1 MLMSGFEVEA
11 MDESPE
17 VIDLFSGAGGLA
29 LGFRTAGCRI
39 ALAVDGDPIA
49 TDTFARNFA
58 TLQPDY
64 PPQVLT
70 GPDGDLGR
78 VGIETI
84 RVARRPDIVIGGPPC
99 QGFSRLGRG
108 KLDSLTDE
116 GFEGDPRNK
125 LYEQFLAAVAYWKPR
140 AVVMENVPGMLSV
153 AGTNY
158 ASIVTQELAQLEYRT
173 GYALLN
179 AVWYG
184 VPQLRERL
192 FFIGI
197 RADLDRRPTPPPTTH
212 DATLP
217 EGYRRPYRTR
227 ETPLPF
233 GGIWDWMEGEI
244 TVPSAQAALPAVT
257 VREAIDDLPI
267 LTEHLSGTPLPKGD
281 FRRPL
286 PYRGEPHSAYAR
298 LMRHW
303 PGLQVPAFI
312 SDHVTRR
319 TPRDYETFR
328 RMRHGD
334 RYPAAKEIAEV
345 RFQEALDQLRTECK
359 APAPESEGWRALR
372 KEYVPPYDAEEFLEK
387 WGKLRPD
394 QPSWTV
400 PAHLAKD
407 SYSHIHPDSNQARMI
422 SVREAARLQSFPD
435 GFRFSGNMGECFR
448 QIGNAV
454 PPLLAWAIASA
465 LLESINCPSL
475 RPPALAVSPSS
486 RDRTG
491 PS

>member
-1 MLMSGFEVEA
+1 
-11 MDESPE
+11 MDRVPE
-17 VIDLFSGAGGLA
+17 VVDLFSGAGGLA
-29 LGFRTAGCRI
+29 LGFRAAGCRI
-39 ALAVDGDPIA
+39 VLAVDGDLIA
-49 TDTFARNFA
+49 SDTFARNFA
-58 TLQPDY
+58 LLQPDD
-64 PPQVLT
+64 PPQVLS
-70 GPDGDLGR
+70 GESGDLER
-78 VGIETI
+78 VSVEAIPVSG
-84 RVARRPDIVIGGPPC
+84 RPDIIIGGPPC

-108 KLDSLTDE
+108 KLDSLSDE

-125 LYEQFLAAVAYWKPR
+125 LYKKFLAAVAHWKPR

-158 ASIVTQELAQLEYRT
+158 AALVTQELAHLEYRT

-197 RADLDRRPTPPPTTH
+197 RADLDCRPAAPPTTH
-212 DATLP
+212 DAALP
-217 EGYRRPYRTR
+217 DGYRRPYRTK

-233 GGIWDWMEGEI
+233 GGVWEWMEGEL
-244 TVPSAQAALPAVT
+244 TVPSALTSLPVVT
-257 VREAIDDLPI
+257 VSEALDDLPI
-267 LTEHLSGTPLPKGD
+267 LREHLAGVPLPKGD
-281 FRRPL
+281 FRRPV
-286 PYRGEPHSAYAR
+286 PYRSSPHSNYAR

-303 PGLQVPAFI
+303 PGLPASSVI
-312 SDHVTRR
+312 TDHVTRR

-334 RYPAAKEIAEV
+334 RYPAAKDIAEA
-345 RFQEALDQLRTECK
+345 RFEETLELLRREGK
-359 APAPESEGWRALR
+359 APEPDSEAWKKLR
-372 KEYVPPYDAEEFLEK
+372 EQYVPPYDAEEFLEK

-407 SYSHIHPDSNQARMI
+407 SYSHIHPDSDQARMI

-435 GFRFSGNMGECFR
+435 GYAFCGNMGQCFR

-454 PPLLAWAIASA
+454 PPLLAWVIAAA
-465 LLESINCPSL
+465 LL
-475 RPPALAVSPSS
+475 RPLGMAAFAPPVLDPGAHT
-486 RDRTG
+486 R
-491 PS
+491 